1 MTSLLC
7 VDTEMIHVT
16 GMSNGGMFIWTRI
29 MERLAGT
36 MASAGDNALSLLRI
50 INNLY
55 VRNCVQLSASRIQ
68 SDA

>member
-7 VDTEMIHVT
+7 VDTERIHVT

-36 MASAGDNALSLLRI
+36 LASAGKRLSSI
-50 INNLY
+50 I
-55 VRNCVQLSASRIQ
+55 
-68 SDA
+68 

>member
-7 VDTEMIHVT
+7 VDTEMMHVT

-36 MASAGDNALSLLRI
+36 MASAGKDAVL
-50 INNLY
+50 NNLIY
-55 VRNCVQLSASRIQ
+55 NLILRNCVQLSTSRI
-68 SDA
+68 

>member
-7 VDTEMIHVT
+7 VDTEMMHVT

-36 MASAGDNALSLLRI
+36 LASAGKEAVL
-50 INNLY
+50 NNLLY
-55 VRNCVQLSASRIQ
+55 NLTLRNCLQLSSSRIQ
-68 SDA
+68 SHA